1 MNNAKV
7 SYVTVNDSR
16 LVAGGKLE
24 IGSAVVG
31 LNEFD
36 FGEFGSIQRKV
47 VVGWFGE
54 ERARYASA
62 VRAREISSKEISI
75 IVESDGPVVLDLG
88 CEKLLLDE
96 QRQAR
101 NFYKLFVEISLE
113 VPLEAFGEVPDH
125 IKPLLQYSEIL
136 HVTVS
141 LSSGDVGTHIESSS
155 KRPVYDGY
163 GELGFSLLTWIK

>member
-47 VVGWFGE
+47 VVGARRSGRRTSCRRRRRGPRPTRGRTAGLRWS
-54 ERARYASA
+54 ER
-62 VRAREISSKEISI
+62 
-75 IVESDGPVVLDLG
+75 
-88 CEKLLLDE
+88 
-96 QRQAR
+96 
-101 NFYKLFVEISLE
+101 
-113 VPLEAFGEVPDH
+113 
-125 IKPLLQYSEIL
+125 
-136 HVTVS
+136 
-141 LSSGDVGTHIESSS
+141 
-155 KRPVYDGY
+155 
-163 GELGFSLLTWIK
+163 